1 MDTFLHIPLARGE
14 DQLIQIILGAVFAA
28 IWVIG
33 ALLNAMRKKPAS
45 RRQQDEKSWQE
56 ILRDLAGEKPSPPPA
71 PSPPPIEQRR
81 QNRPQPVPQP
91 IQSRPQR
98 PGKIKK
104 QPKRKPAPPP
114 VPVIQRP
121 LAQPAMDAATEILT
135 AGEIG
140 SEKKP
145 TAISPASALSRLLT
159 PENLHRQY
167 ILTEIFQPPL
177 ALRDNRPG

>member
-1 MDTFLHIPLARGE
+1 MDTLLLIPLARGE
-14 DQLIQIILGAVFAA
+14 DQLIQIILGAVFVA

-33 ALLNAMRKKPAS
+33 ALLNAMRKKPAPH
-45 RRQQDEKSWQE
+45 RQQDDKSWQE
-56 ILRDLAGEKPSPPPA
+56 ILRDLAGEKPSPPP
-71 PSPPPIEQRR
+71 PPPPPIEQRR

-91 IQSRPQR
+91 TQSGPQR

-114 VPVIQRP
+114 VPVIPRP
-121 LAQPAMDAATEILT
+121 LAQAAMDAASETLT

-159 PENLHRQY
+159 PESLRRQY

-177 ALRDNRPG
+177 ALRDNRPA